1 MTDDHDLNAAE
12 RALGHAPTGG
22 EDASARAAR
31 EAWERRLAP
40 MLASAPEVAP
50 PDRLLARI
58 EAEIGEDAANS
69 AAVTTP
75 SATPKAAPETFSG
88 GLVGMGAEV
97 IHLRRRLGVWKG
109 VASVAMAAAAALA
122 IYVAVPQEVQP
133 ADGAIGAKYVAVVT
147 ADEGGQTGL
156 LIHFDTG
163 TGVATV
169 IPAGAKPPDGSSYEM
184 WHLPEGATTP
194 VSLGLLPQNAVARQT
209 IVAGEGDLFAI
220 SLEPAGGSPTG
231 QPTQAIY
238 HGTVV
243 RVE

>member
-1 MTDDHDLNAAE
+1 MSDDHDLNAAE

-22 EDASARAAR
+22 EDAAARAAR

-40 MLASAPEVAP
+40 MLSGAPEIAP
-50 PDRLLARI
+50 PEALLDRI
-58 EAEIGEDAANS
+58 ESALAAETPAQPPQGRP
-69 AAVTTP
+69 AV
-75 SATPKAAPETFSG
+75 FNG
-88 GLVGMGAEV
+88 GPAGMGAEV
-97 IHLRRRLGVWKG
+97 MQLRRRLGVWKG
-109 VASVAMAAAAALA
+109 VAGAAMAAAAALA
-122 IYVAVPQEVQP
+122 IYVAVPQETAPEPV
-133 ADGAIGAKYVAVVT
+133 AAKYVAVVT
-147 ADEGGQTGL
+147 ADDGGQTGL

-169 IPAGAKPPDGSSYEM
+169 IPAGATPPDGSSYEM

-231 QPTQAIY
+231 QPTQPVY

>member
-40 MLASAPEVAP
+40 MLSGAEAVTP
-50 PDRLLARI
+50 PDDMLARI
-58 EAEIGEDAANS
+58 EARIGEAAQ
-69 AAVTTP
+69 A
-75 SATPKAAPETFSG
+75 AAPDAPADFNG
-88 GLVGMGAEV
+88 GLVGIGAEV
-97 IHLRRRLGVWKG
+97 IHLRRRVGVWKG
-109 VASVAMAAAAALA
+109 VAGMAMAAAAALA
-122 IYVAVPQEVQP
+122 IYVAVPQDTAKPVDS
-133 ADGAIGAKYVAVVT
+133 ALGAKYVAVVT

-169 IPAGAKPPDGSSYEM
+169 IPAGAKPPEGSSYEM

-194 VSLGLLPQNAVARQT
+194 VSLGLLPENAVARQT
-209 IVAGEGDLFAI
+209 IAAGEGDLFAI
-220 SLEPAGGSPTG
+220 SLEPFGGSPTG
-231 QPTQAIY
+231 QPTQPVY

-243 RVE
+243 RVD

>member
-22 EDASARAAR
+22 EDAAARAER

-40 MLASAPEVAP
+40 MLASAPEIAV
-50 PDRLLARI
+50 PDVLFDRI
-58 EAEIGEDAANS
+58 EAEIGDE
-69 AAVTTP
+69 P
-75 SATPKAAPETFSG
+75 SVATPVTSAEFNAGPAGF
-88 GLVGMGAEV
+88 GAEV
-97 IHLRRRLGVWKG
+97 VQLRRRVGVWKS
-109 VASVAMAAAAALA
+109 VAGIAMAAAAALA
-122 IYVAVPQEVQP
+122 IYVAAPQDKIAPET
-133 ADGAIGAKYVAVVT
+133 GAKYVAVVT
-147 ADEGGQTGL
+147 ADDGGQTGL

-184 WHLPEGATTP
+184 WHLPEGATMP

-231 QPTQAIY
+231 QPTQPVY

>member
-1 MTDDHDLNAAE
+1 MADDHDLNAAE

-22 EDASARAAR
+22 EDAAARATR

-40 MLASAPEVAP
+40 LLASAPEVAP
-50 PDRLLARI
+50 PDALLARI
-58 EAEIGEDAANS
+58 EAEIDDDAS
-69 AAVTTP
+69 AAENNP
-75 SATPKAAPETFSG
+75 EAPFNG
-88 GLVGMGAEV
+88 GPAGMGAEV
-97 IHLRRRLGVWKG
+97 IQLRRRIGVWKG
-109 VASVAMAAAAALA
+109 VAGAAMAAAAALA
-122 IYVAVPQEVQP
+122 IYVAVPQAP
-133 ADGAIGAKYVAVVT
+133 APEPVAAKYVAVVT

-169 IPAGAKPPDGSSYEM
+169 IPAGAAPPDGSSYEM
-184 WHLPEGATTP
+184 WHLPQGATTP
-194 VSLGLLPQNAVARQT
+194 VSLGLLPESAVARQT

-220 SLEPAGGSPTG
+220 SLEPQGGSPTG
-231 QPTQAIY
+231 QPTQPVY

>member
-1 MTDDHDLNAAE
+1 MADDHDLNAAE

-22 EDASARAAR
+22 EDAPARAAR
-31 EAWERRLAP
+31 EAWGRRLAP
-40 MLASAPEVAP
+40 LLEGVEAVTPPEG
-50 PDRLLARI
+50 LLARI
-58 EAEIGEDAANS
+58 EAEIGKDA
-69 AAVTTP
+69 P
-75 SATPKAAPETFSG
+75 ATQPAAPAEFNA
-88 GLVGMGAEV
+88 GLTGMGAEV
-97 IHLRRRLGVWKG
+97 IHLRRRVGVWKG
-109 VASVAMAAAAALA
+109 VAGAAMAAAAALA
-122 IYVAVPQEVQP
+122 IYVAVPQETAEPVD
-133 ADGAIGAKYVAVVT
+133 AAIGAKYVAVVT

-184 WHLPEGATTP
+184 WHLPAGATTP
-194 VSLGLLPQNAVARQT
+194 VSLGLLPENAVARQT
-209 IVAGEGDLFAI
+209 IAAGEGDLFAI

-231 QPTQAIY
+231 QPTQPVY

>member
-12 RALGHAPTGG
+12 RALGHVPTGG
-22 EDASARAAR
+22 ETASDCAAR

-40 MLASAPEVAP
+40 LLESTNEVAP
-50 PDRLLARI
+50 PEGLLARI
-58 EAEIGEDAANS
+58 EAEIGEDA
-69 AAVTTP
+69 
-75 SATPKAAPETFSG
+75 PKVASQVPADFNA
-88 GLVGMGAEV
+88 GLAGIGAEV
-97 IHLRRRLGVWKG
+97 IHLRRRVGVWKG
-109 VASVAMAAAAALA
+109 VAGVAMAAAAALA
-122 IYVAVPQEVQP
+122 IYVAVPQEAAEPV
-133 ADGAIGAKYVAVVT
+133 AAKYVAVVT

-194 VSLGLLPQNAVARQT
+194 VSLGLLPENAVARQT
-209 IVAGEGDLFAI
+209 IAAGEGDLFAI
-220 SLEPAGGSPTG
+220 SLEPVGGSPTG
-231 QPTQAIY
+231 QPTQPVY

>member
-22 EDASARAAR
+22 ETPADRAAR

-40 MLASAPEVAP
+40 MLASAKDVAP
-50 PDRLLARI
+50 PEGMLARI
-58 EAEIGEDAANS
+58 EAEIGE
-69 AAVTTP
+69 
-75 SATPKAAPETFSG
+75 AAPAPKTPEAPAEFTG
-88 GLVGMGAEV
+88 GLAGMGAEV
-97 IHLRRRLGVWKG
+97 IHLRRRVGVWKG
-109 VASVAMAAAAALA
+109 VAGAAMAAAAALA
-122 IYVAVPQEVQP
+122 IYVAVPQEAVEP
-133 ADGAIGAKYVAVVT
+133 VDTAAGAKYVAVVT
-147 ADEGGQTGL
+147 ADDGGQTGL

-169 IPAGAKPPDGSSYEM
+169 IPAGAKPPDGASYEM

-194 VSLGLLPQNAVARQT
+194 VSLGLLPENAVARQT

-220 SLEPAGGSPTG
+220 SLEPAGGSPSG
-231 QPTQAIY
+231 QPTQPVY

>member
-1 MTDDHDLNAAE
+1 MVDDHDLNAAE

-22 EDASARAAR
+22 ETAADRAAR
-31 EAWERRLAP
+31 ETWERRLAP
-40 MLASAPEVAP
+40 LLADAPEIAP
-50 PDRLLARI
+50 PDTLLERI
-58 EAEIGEDAANS
+58 EAEIDQEAS
-69 AAVTTP
+69 LSTQETP
-75 SATPKAAPETFSG
+75 IPFNG
-88 GLVGMGAEV
+88 GPAGIGAEV
-97 IHLRRRLGVWKG
+97 VRLRRRVGVWKG
-109 VASVAMAAAAALA
+109 VAGVAMAAAAALA
-122 IYVAVPQEVQP
+122 IYIAVPQEP
-133 ADGAIGAKYVAVVT
+133 TSEPTGAKYVAVVT
-147 ADEGGQTGL
+147 ADDSGQTGL

-184 WHLPEGATTP
+184 WHLPQGATTP
-194 VSLGLLPQNAVARQT
+194 VSLGLLPENAIARQT

-231 QPTQAIY
+231 QPTQPVY

>member
-1 MTDDHDLNAAE
+1 MTDKHDLNAAE

-22 EDASARAAR
+22 EDAAARAAR

-40 MLASAPEVAP
+40 MLASAPEVAL
-50 PDRLLARI
+50 PDGLFERI
-58 EAEIGEDAANS
+58 EAEIGE
-69 AAVTTP
+69 
-75 SATPKAAPETFSG
+75 AAPAAAPAEFNSG
-88 GLVGMGAEV
+88 PAGLGAEV
-97 IHLRRRLGVWKG
+97 VQLRRRVDVWKG
-109 VASVAMAAAAALA
+109 VAGVAMAAAAALA
-122 IYVAVPQEVQP
+122 IYVAAPQEEIAP
-133 ADGAIGAKYVAVVT
+133 ETGAKYVAVVT
-147 ADEGGQTGL
+147 ADDSGQTGL

-194 VSLGLLPQNAVARQT
+194 VSLGLLPENAVARQT

-220 SLEPAGGSPTG
+220 SLEPQGGSPTG
-231 QPTQAIY
+231 QPTQPIY

-243 RVE
+243 RVD